1 MALSEQEEFEL
12 LSLERQRATSKPQ
25 PTQAP
30 KKQPGMFED
39 LKRSLL
45 GSGVTAAHG
54 LLTGGPLG
62 AAGAITSKSV
72 GELNK
77 FVEETGYKAGGAVTD
92 IASKQGLS
100 PEVAAGAGYA
110 TNVGVQALP
119 VVGGAVAGQL
129 AEYPRKLGRWFMKS
143 AIKPPI
149 GMRRSGEAGEAI
161 ETMLQKGIA
170 PTSSGLEAAKGAV
183 DDLEIAIQTK
193 LENSEGMASKAKV
206 GEAIKSA
213 FDSVKHNLSRVQNEK
228 DIDEA
233 LATFF
238 KHPEIKRYR
247 EQFPVAVAN
256 RMKQA
261 FTKELGDKAYQPGYI
276 PSAFDKGQKSLAAG
290 LREEVLR
297 AEPAVKANLEEQS
310 KMLQVVDLLK
320 QRVGAAEN
328 QNIYGLG
335 GAMSPSITRLM
346 IYWADRYPWFKG
358 WLARALYTGA
368 YPMTAGAGA
377 VAGVI
382 AGEEIAESAEKRT
395 K

>member
-1 MALSEQEEFEL
+1 
-12 LSLERQRATSKPQ
+12 
-25 PTQAP
+25 
-30 KKQPGMFED
+30 
-39 LKRSLL
+39 
-45 GSGVTAAHG
+45 
-54 LLTGGPLG
+54 
-62 AAGAITSKSV
+62 
-72 GELNK
+72 
-77 FVEETGYKAGGAVTD
+77 
-92 IASKQGLS
+92 
-100 PEVAAGAGYA
+100 
-110 TNVGVQALP
+110 
-119 VVGGAVAGQL
+119 
-129 AEYPRKLGRWFMKS
+129 MKS